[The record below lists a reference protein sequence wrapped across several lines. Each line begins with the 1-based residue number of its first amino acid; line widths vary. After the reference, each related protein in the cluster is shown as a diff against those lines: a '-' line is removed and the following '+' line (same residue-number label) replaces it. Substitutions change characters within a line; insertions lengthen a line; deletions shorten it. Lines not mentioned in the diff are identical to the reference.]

1 MTLEAIMTEIR
12 DELKRSNDLK
22 EKQLQDFTDT
32 AENPAGWT
40 QLPTEEA
47 AEDVEEKKQ
56 PKKAPAKK
64 APAKRKPEQPA
75 DTEGVE
81 KDATEQQEEPAETTP
96 TEAAMKKAVAKII
109 KGTDNEKKSK
119 IKTKISELGAKRV
132 SDIKPEQR
140 QEVINFIEELENE

>member
-109 KGTDNEKKSK
+109 KGTDNEKKAK
-119 IKTKISELGAKRV
+119 LKTKIKELGAKKV
-132 SDIKPEQR
+132 SDIKAEQR
-140 QEVINFIEELENE
+140 QTIIDYVSGLDNG